1 MLRHRVQTMRS
12 MAQQQV
18 IIYGNASSWQRPSER
33 TNERGHRQTSQCN
46 DTSRHQ
52 HFNQLISMSN
62 HEHQHT
68 SAVSPLTSSNAP
80 THQLTNSPTH
90 QLTNNQLTNSPARMA
105 STNFSHQHIDNTNN
119 NKSTLRTSDSF
130 TPSLRRFVT
139 LSTSASSTNTST
151 LQHLNALSIR
161 PQSSTTIHNK
171 QRCNTNFT
179 TLDTLQHELQL
190 NNESSTNT
198 SPLRRPPP
206 PTTTTNPRH
215 HELSY

>member
-90 QLTNNQLTNSPARMA
+90 QLTNSPTHQQPTHQLTGTDGFHQLLPPAHRQHQQQQINASNFGLIHSVTAPLRHFVHQRFVHQHFNA
-105 STNFSHQHIDNTNN
+105 STPQ
-119 NKSTLRTSDSF
+119 
-130 TPSLRRFVT
+130 RFIN
-139 LSTSASSTNTST
+139 SSTVINHNPQQTT
-151 LQHLNALSIR
+151 LQH
-161 PQSSTTIHNK
+161 
-171 QRCNTNFT
+171 
-179 TLDTLQHELQL
+179 
-190 NNESSTNT
+190 
-198 SPLRRPPP
+198 
-206 PTTTTNPRH
+206 
-215 HELSY
+215 